1 MPSIECKAP
10 STSGPSL
17 PPAAGGGE
25 GPRGR
30 GCPAVAALA
39 AAADSELPNSDTT
52 PSMSTIRIGLA
63 EPIFGV
69 VARSLARTHV
79 QPAVS
84 CERPIVLGRFEAV
97 KQPAAPT

>member
-1 MPSIECKAP
+1 V
-10 STSGPSL
+10 
-17 PPAAGGGE
+17 AG
-25 GPRGR
+25 
-30 GCPAVAALA
+30 LA
-39 AAADSELPNSDTT
+39 AAADWTRPNSDTT

-84 CERPIVLGRFEAV
+84 RERPIVLGRFEGV
-97 KQPAAPT
+97 KQSAASTDDPSV